1 MSSPRPDIEPAI
13 GLLCP
18 LHEGDSGVLA
28 AFACGQ
34 ERVPSNHGNSAI
46 YGGSYG
52 WASAGR
58 FRHGSGDQEVWPD
71 ADRARHRL
79 SSFNTKL
86 SNLTKFSLVPAANR
100 AIVSDMAKH
109 DPDLSLLFHALADPT
124 RRSILTR
131 LAEGP
136 ARVTDL
142 AGPTGLRLP
151 TVMRHL
157 SVLEEAGLI
166 ATSKDGRI
174 RTCAVVP
181 EALDPVRTWLE
192 EQRAIWEARLDRL
205 DAFVMNAMKERAE

>member
-1 MSSPRPDIEPAI
+1 MTEIV
-13 GLLCP
+13 G
-18 LHEGDSGVLA
+18 SGLA
-28 AFACGQ
+28 ASGICLRSHRCEQLLSGLGNGSRLLQ
-34 ERVPSNHGNSAI
+34 ELGAL
-46 YGGSYG
+46 
-52 WASAGR
+52 GR
-58 FRHGSGDQEVWPD
+58 K
-71 ADRARHRL
+71 
-79 SSFNTKL
+79 KL
-86 SNLTKFSLVPAANR
+86 SDLTKFSLAPPANW

-131 LAEGP
+131 LAETP

-174 RTCAVVP
+174 RTCAIVP
-181 EALDPVRTWLE
+181 EALDPVRTWLD

-205 DAFVMNAMKERAE
+205 DAFVMNVMKESVE

>member
-1 MSSPRPDIEPAI
+1 MKRF
-13 GLLCP
+13 GRLLQE
-18 LHEGDSGVLA
+18 LGRV
-28 AFACGQ
+28 GQ
-34 ERVPSNHGNSAI
+34 KI
-46 YGGSYG
+46 
-52 WASAGR
+52 
-58 FRHGSGDQEVWPD
+58 
-71 ADRARHRL
+71 L
-79 SSFNTKL
+79 SD
-86 SNLTKFSLVPAANR
+86 LTKFSLAPPVNW

-131 LAEGP
+131 LAETP

-166 ATSKDGRI
+166 TTSKDGRI
-174 RTCAVVP
+174 RTCAIVP
-181 EALDPVRTWLE
+181 EALDPARTWLD

-205 DAFVMNAMKERAE
+205 DAFVMNVMKERAK